1 MSRIV
6 RFFEGVVVRFLDI
19 RKLRSRL
26 EINIELKIIKEA
38 NTMSG
43 VLEGVKVLDFGRYIA
58 GPFCGALLADY
69 GAEVIRIE
77 RVNGSEDRYV
87 TPVSEDGQGA
97 MFLQLNRNKLGL
109 TLNPTKEKGQEIV
122 KKLVQKSDIVIANL
136 PEQTLKSMGL
146 DYEELKEINPGII
159 LTSNTAFGT
168 TGPYAER
175 VGFDGVAQA
184 MSGAMDMT
192 GEPEQPTKA
201 YAPYVDFCSASLA
214 AFGTL
219 LAYLEKQKTGKGQR
233 VQTSLLQTAL
243 TTTNS
248 LLIEQEILN
257 INRVASLNRAQT
269 SGPSDTFKT
278 KDGWILVQ
286 TVGGPLFERWVNLM
300 GEKDWLEDKR
310 FKDDLSRGENGHLIS
325 ERMSEWCAER
335 TSKEAIM
342 ELEGSRIPVGEVLK
356 ASETLKEEHIL
367 KKGSFVKL
375 NYPTMDKE
383 YSVVG
388 PAVELSENPGVIKS
402 RSPQLGEHNEEILS
416 GLGYSQDEI
425 TQLKSERII

>member
-1 MSRIV
+1 
-6 RFFEGVVVRFLDI
+6 
-19 RKLRSRL
+19 
-26 EINIELKIIKEA
+26 
-38 NTMSG
+38 MSG

-122 KKLVQKSDIVIANL
+122 NKLVKNSDIVIANL

-146 DYEELKEINPGII
+146 DYEELKKINPGII

-192 GEPEQPTKA
+192 GDPDQPTKA

-219 LAYLEKQKTGKGQR
+219 LAYLEKQKTGRGQR

-257 INRVASLNRAQT
+257 VNRVASLNRAQT
-269 SGPSDTFKT
+269 SGPSDTFQT

-286 TVGGPLFERWVNLM
+286 TVGGPLFERWVSLM
-300 GEKDWLEDKR
+300 GETDWLNDER

-325 ERMSEWCAER
+325 ARMSEWCSER
-335 TSKEAIM
+335 TSQEAIN
-342 ELEGSRIPVGEVLK
+342 ELENSRIPVGEVLK
-356 ASETLKEEHIL
+356 ASETLAEEHIL
-367 KKGSFVKL
+367 MKGSFVKM

-388 PAVELSENPGVIKS
+388 PAIELSENPGAIKS
-402 RSPQLGEHNEEILS
+402 RSPQLGEHNIKILS
-416 GLGYSQDEI
+416 DLGYSLDEI
-425 TQLKSERII
+425 DQLKSERII

>member
-1 MSRIV
+1 
-6 RFFEGVVVRFLDI
+6 
-19 RKLRSRL
+19 
-26 EINIELKIIKEA
+26 
-38 NTMSG
+38 MSG
-43 VLEGVKVLDFGRYIA
+43 ILEGVKVLDFGRYIA

-77 RVNGSEDRYV
+77 RISGSEDRYV
-87 TPVSEDGQGA
+87 TPVTEDGQGA
-97 MFLQLNRNKLGL
+97 MFLQLNRNKMGL
-109 TLNPTKEKGQEIV
+109 TLNPTKDKGREIV
-122 KKLVQKSDIVIANL
+122 RRLVENSDIVIANL

-146 DYEELKEINPGII
+146 NYDDLKLINPGII

-192 GEPEQPTKA
+192 GQPDQPTKA

-219 LAYLEKQKTGKGQR
+219 LAYLEKQKTGRGQR

-257 INRVASLNRAQT
+257 VNRVASMNRAQT

-300 GEKDWLEDKR
+300 GEDDWLTDER
-310 FKDDLSRGENGHLIS
+310 FKDDLSRGENGEIIS
-325 ERMSEWCAER
+325 ARMSDWCAER
-335 TSKEAIM
+335 TSQEAIAA
-342 ELEGSRIPVGEVLK
+342 LESSRIPVGEVLK
-356 ASETLKEEHIL
+356 AKQTLNEEHIL
-367 KKGSFVKL
+367 KKGSFIKMS
-375 NYPTMDKE
+375 YPTMDKE

-388 PAVELSENPGVIKS
+388 PAIELSENPGQIKT
-402 RSPQLGEHNEEILS
+402 RSPELGEHNVEILS
-416 GLGYSQDEI
+416 SLGY
-425 TQLKSERII
+425 TQEDIEQFKIDRII

>member
-1 MSRIV
+1 
-6 RFFEGVVVRFLDI
+6 
-19 RKLRSRL
+19 
-26 EINIELKIIKEA
+26 
-38 NTMSG
+38 MSG

-325 ERMSEWCAER
+325 ERMSEWYAER

>member
-1 MSRIV
+1 
-6 RFFEGVVVRFLDI
+6 
-19 RKLRSRL
+19 
-26 EINIELKIIKEA
+26 
-38 NTMSG
+38 MSG
-43 VLEGVKVLDFGRYIA
+43 GLEGVKVLDFGRYIA

>member
-1 MSRIV
+1 
-6 RFFEGVVVRFLDI
+6 
-19 RKLRSRL
+19 
-26 EINIELKIIKEA
+26 
-38 NTMSG
+38 MSG
-43 VLEGVKVLDFGRYIA
+43 VLEGVRVLDFGRYIA

-77 RVNGSEDRYV
+77 RVDGSEDRYV
-87 TPVSEDGQGA
+87 TPVSDDGQGA

-109 TLNPTKEKGQEIV
+109 TLNPTKDKGREIV
-122 KKLVQKSDIVIANL
+122 KRLVETADIVIANL
-136 PEQTLKSMGL
+136 PEQTLKTMGL
-146 DYEELKEINPGII
+146 DYDELKQINPGVI

-168 TGPYAER
+168 TGPYSER

-192 GEPEQPTKA
+192 GHADQPTKA

-219 LAYLEKQKTGKGQR
+219 LAYIEKQKTGKGQR

-257 INRVASLNRAQT
+257 VNRVASMNRAQT
-269 SGPSDTFKT
+269 SGPSDTFQT

-286 TVGGPLFERWVNLM
+286 TVGRPLFERWANLM
-300 GEKDWLEDKR
+300 KEDSWLTDER
-310 FKDDLSRGENGHLIS
+310 FKDDLSRGENGDLIS
-325 ERMSEWCAER
+325 QRMSEWCVER
-335 TSKEAIM
+335 TSKEAID
-342 ELEGSRIPVGEVLK
+342 ELEKSRIPVGEVLK
-356 ASETLKEEHIL
+356 AEETLREEHIL
-367 KKGSFVKL
+367 EKGSFIKMR
-375 NYPTMDKE
+375 YPTLDQE

-388 PAVELSENPGVIKS
+388 PAVELSENPGQITM
-402 RSPQLGEHNEEILS
+402 RSPELGEHNLEILG
-416 GLGYSQDEI
+416 GLGYSQEEI
-425 TQLKSERII
+425 ERLKEERII

>member
-1 MSRIV
+1 
-6 RFFEGVVVRFLDI
+6 
-19 RKLRSRL
+19 
-26 EINIELKIIKEA
+26 
-38 NTMSG
+38 MSG
-43 VLEGVKVLDFGRYIA
+43 ILEGVKVLDFGRYIA

-77 RVNGSEDRYV
+77 RVSGSEDRYV
-87 TPVSEDGQGA
+87 TPVTKDGQGA
-97 MFLQLNRNKLGL
+97 MFLQLNRNKMGL
-109 TLNPTKEKGQEIV
+109 TLNPTKDKGREIV
-122 KKLVQKSDIVIANL
+122 RRLVENSDIVIANL

-146 DYEELKEINPGII
+146 DYDDLKLINPGII

-192 GEPEQPTKA
+192 GQPDQPTKA

-219 LAYLEKQKTGKGQR
+219 LAYLEKQKTGRGQR

-257 INRVASLNRAQT
+257 VNRIASMNRAQT

-286 TVGGPLFERWVNLM
+286 TVGGPLFERWVKLM
-300 GEKDWLEDKR
+300 GEDDWLTDER
-310 FKDDLSRGENGHLIS
+310 FKDDLSRGENGELIS
-325 ERMSEWCAER
+325 ARMSDWCAER
-335 TSKEAIM
+335 TSQEAIAA
-342 ELEGSRIPVGEVLK
+342 LESSRIPVGEVLK
-356 ASETLKEEHIL
+356 AKQTLNEEHIIE
-367 KKGSFVKL
+367 KGSFIKMS
-375 NYPTMDKE
+375 YPTMDEE

-388 PAVELSENPGVIKS
+388 PAIELSENPGQIKT
-402 RSPQLGEHNEEILS
+402 RSPELGEHNVEILS
-416 GLGYSQDEI
+416 SLGY
-425 TQLKSERII
+425 TQEDIEQFKMDRII

>member
-1 MSRIV
+1 
-6 RFFEGVVVRFLDI
+6 
-19 RKLRSRL
+19 
-26 EINIELKIIKEA
+26 
-38 NTMSG
+38 MSG
-43 VLEGVKVLDFGRYIA
+43 ILEGVKVLDFGRYIA

-87 TPVSEDGQGA
+87 TPVSNDGQGA

-109 TLNPTKEKGQEIV
+109 TLNPTKDKGKEIV
-122 KKLVQKSDIVIANL
+122 KRLVERSDIVIANL

-146 DYEELKEINPGII
+146 DYEDLKSINPGII

-192 GEPEQPTKA
+192 GDPEKPTKA

-219 LAYLEKQKTGKGQR
+219 LAFLEKQKTGKGQR

-257 INRVASLNRAQT
+257 VNREASMNRAQT

-286 TVGGPLFERWVNLM
+286 TVGRPLFERWANLM
-300 GEKDWLEDKR
+300 GEDHWLNDKK
-310 FKDDLSRGENGHLIS
+310 FEDDLSRGENGLIIS
-325 ERMSEWCAER
+325 ERMAEWCSQR
-335 TSKEAIM
+335 TSAEAIK
-342 ELEGSRIPVGEVLK
+342 ELESSRIPVGEVLK
-356 ASETLKEEHIL
+356 ANETLHEEHIL
-367 KKGSFVKL
+367 KKGSFIKMK
-375 NYPTMDKE
+375 YPTMDKE

-388 PAVELSENPGVIKS
+388 PAIDLSENPGEIKT
-402 RSPQLGEHNEEILS
+402 RSPELGEHNIEILS
-416 GLGYSQDEI
+416 GLGYSQEEI
-425 TQLKSERII
+425 DQLKEDRII

>member
-1 MSRIV
+1 
-6 RFFEGVVVRFLDI
+6 
-19 RKLRSRL
+19 
-26 EINIELKIIKEA
+26 
-38 NTMSG
+38 MSG

-136 PEQTLKSMGL
+136 PEPTLKSMGL
-146 DYEELKEINPGII
+146 DYQELKEINPGII

>member
-1 MSRIV
+1 
-6 RFFEGVVVRFLDI
+6 
-19 RKLRSRL
+19 
-26 EINIELKIIKEA
+26 
-38 NTMSG
+38 MSG

-122 KKLVQKSDIVIANL
+122 RKLVQKSDIVIANL

-388 PAVELSENPGVIKS
+388 PAVELSKNPGVIKS

>member
-1 MSRIV
+1 MGK
-6 RFFEGVVVRFLDI
+6 F
-19 RKLRSRL
+19 
-26 EINIELKIIKEA
+26 NLKE
-38 NTMSG
+38 TGFMSG
-43 VLEGVKVLDFGRYIA
+43 ILEGVKVLDFGRYIA

-77 RVNGSEDRYV
+77 RVSGSEDRYV
-87 TPVSEDGQGA
+87 TPVTEDGQGA
-97 MFLQLNRNKLGL
+97 MFLQLNRNKMGL
-109 TLNPTKEKGQEIV
+109 TLNPTKDKGREIV
-122 KKLVQKSDIVIANL
+122 RRLVENSDIVIANL

-146 DYEELKEINPGII
+146 DYDDLKLINPGII

-192 GEPEQPTKA
+192 GQPDQPTKA

-257 INRVASLNRAQT
+257 VNRVASMNRAQT

-286 TVGGPLFERWVNLM
+286 TVGGPLFERWVKLM
-300 GEKDWLEDKR
+300 GEENWLNDER
-310 FKDDLSRGENGHLIS
+310 FNDDLSRGENGELIS
-325 ERMSEWCAER
+325 ARMSDWCAER
-335 TSKEAIM
+335 TSQEAIQA
-342 ELEGSRIPVGEVLK
+342 LESSRIPVGEVLK
-356 ASETLKEEHIL
+356 AKETLNEEHIL
-367 KKGSFVKL
+367 KKGSFIKMK
-375 NYPTMDKE
+375 YPTMDKE

-388 PAVELSENPGVIKS
+388 PAIELSENPGQIKT
-402 RSPQLGEHNEEILS
+402 RSPELGEHNVEILS
-416 GLGYSQDEI
+416 GLGYSQEDIEQFKI
-425 TQLKSERII
+425 DRII

>member
-1 MSRIV
+1 MGK
-6 RFFEGVVVRFLDI
+6 F
-19 RKLRSRL
+19 
-26 EINIELKIIKEA
+26 NLKE
-38 NTMSG
+38 TGFMSG
-43 VLEGVKVLDFGRYIA
+43 ILEGVKVLDFGRYIA

-77 RVNGSEDRYV
+77 RVSGSEDRYV
-87 TPVSEDGQGA
+87 TPVTEDGQGA

-109 TLNPTKEKGQEIV
+109 TLNPTKDKGREIV
-122 KKLVQKSDIVIANL
+122 RRLVENSDIVIANL

-146 DYEELKEINPGII
+146 DYDDLKLINPGII

-192 GEPEQPTKA
+192 GQPDQPTKA

-219 LAYLEKQKTGKGQR
+219 LAYLKKQKTGRGQR

-243 TTTNS
+243 TTANS

-257 INRVASLNRAQT
+257 VNRVASMNRAQT

-286 TVGGPLFERWVNLM
+286 TVGGPLFERWVKLM
-300 GEKDWLEDKR
+300 GEENWLNDER
-310 FKDDLSRGENGHLIS
+310 FNDDLSRGENGELIS
-325 ERMSEWCAER
+325 ARMSDWCAER
-335 TSKEAIM
+335 TSQEAIQA
-342 ELEGSRIPVGEVLK
+342 LESSRIPVGEVLK
-356 ASETLKEEHIL
+356 AKETLNEEHIL
-367 KKGSFVKL
+367 KKGSFIKMK
-375 NYPTMDKE
+375 YPTMDKE

-388 PAVELSENPGVIKS
+388 PAIELSENPGQIKT
-402 RSPQLGEHNEEILS
+402 RSPELGEHNIEILS
-416 GLGYSQDEI
+416 GLGY
-425 TQLKSERII
+425 TQEDIEQFKIDRII

>member
-1 MSRIV
+1 
-6 RFFEGVVVRFLDI
+6 
-19 RKLRSRL
+19 
-26 EINIELKIIKEA
+26 
-38 NTMSG
+38 MSG

-388 PAVELSENPGVIKS
+388 PAVELSKNPGVIKS

-425 TQLKSERII
+425 TQLKSERLI

>member
-1 MSRIV
+1 MGK
-6 RFFEGVVVRFLDI
+6 F
-19 RKLRSRL
+19 
-26 EINIELKIIKEA
+26 NLKE
-38 NTMSG
+38 TGFMSG
-43 VLEGVKVLDFGRYIA
+43 ILEGVKVLDFGRYIA

-77 RVNGSEDRYV
+77 RVSGSEDRYV
-87 TPVSEDGQGA
+87 TPVTEDGQGA
-97 MFLQLNRNKLGL
+97 MFLQLNRNKMGL
-109 TLNPTKEKGQEIV
+109 TLNPTKDKGREIV
-122 KKLVQKSDIVIANL
+122 RRLVENSDIVIANL

-146 DYEELKEINPGII
+146 DYDDLKLINPGII

-192 GEPEQPTKA
+192 GQPDQPTKA

-219 LAYLEKQKTGKGQR
+219 LAYLEKQKTGRGQR

-257 INRVASLNRAQT
+257 VNRVASMNRAQT

-286 TVGGPLFERWVNLM
+286 TVGGPLFERWVKLM
-300 GEKDWLEDKR
+300 GEENWLNDER
-310 FKDDLSRGENGHLIS
+310 FNDDLSRGENGELIS
-325 ERMSEWCAER
+325 ARMSDWCAER
-335 TSKEAIM
+335 TSQEAIQA
-342 ELEGSRIPVGEVLK
+342 LESSRIPVGEVLK
-356 ASETLKEEHIL
+356 AKETLNEEHIL
-367 KKGSFVKL
+367 KKGSFIKMK
-375 NYPTMDKE
+375 YPTMNKE

-388 PAVELSENPGVIKS
+388 PAIELSENPGQIKT
-402 RSPQLGEHNEEILS
+402 RSPELGEHNVEILS
-416 GLGYSQDEI
+416 GLGYTQDDIEQFKI
-425 TQLKSERII
+425 DRII

>member
-1 MSRIV
+1 
-6 RFFEGVVVRFLDI
+6 
-19 RKLRSRL
+19 
-26 EINIELKIIKEA
+26 
-38 NTMSG
+38 MSG
-43 VLEGVKVLDFGRYIA
+43 VLEGVRVLDFGRYIA

-77 RVNGSEDRYV
+77 RVDGSEDRYV
-87 TPVSEDGQGA
+87 TPVSDDGQGA

-109 TLNPTKEKGQEIV
+109 TLNPTKDKGREIV
-122 KKLVQKSDIVIANL
+122 KRLVETADIVIANL
-136 PEQTLKSMGL
+136 PEQTLKTMGL
-146 DYEELKEINPGII
+146 DYDELKQINPGVI

-168 TGPYAER
+168 TGPYSER

-192 GEPEQPTKA
+192 GHADQPTKA

-219 LAYLEKQKTGKGQR
+219 LAYIEKQKTGKGQR

-257 INRVASLNRAQT
+257 VNRVASMNRAQT
-269 SGPSDTFKT
+269 SGPSDTFQT

-286 TVGGPLFERWVNLM
+286 TVGRPLFERWANLM
-300 GEKDWLEDKR
+300 KEDSWLTDER
-310 FKDDLSRGENGHLIS
+310 FKDDLSRGENGDLIS
-325 ERMSEWCAER
+325 QRMSEWCGER
-335 TSKEAIM
+335 TSKEAID
-342 ELEGSRIPVGEVLK
+342 ELEKSRIPVGEVLK
-356 ASETLKEEHIL
+356 AEETLREEHIL
-367 KKGSFVKL
+367 EKGSFIKMR
-375 NYPTMDKE
+375 YPTLDQE

-388 PAVELSENPGVIKS
+388 PAVELSENPGQITM
-402 RSPQLGEHNEEILS
+402 RSPELGEHNLEILG
-416 GLGYSQDEI
+416 GLGYSQEEI
-425 TQLKSERII
+425 EKLKEERII

>member
-1 MSRIV
+1 MGK
-6 RFFEGVVVRFLDI
+6 F
-19 RKLRSRL
+19 
-26 EINIELKIIKEA
+26 NLKE
-38 NTMSG
+38 TGFMSG
-43 VLEGVKVLDFGRYIA
+43 ILEGVKVLDFGRYIA

-77 RVNGSEDRYV
+77 RVSGSEDRYV
-87 TPVSEDGQGA
+87 TPVTEDGQGA
-97 MFLQLNRNKLGL
+97 MFLQLNRNKMGL
-109 TLNPTKEKGQEIV
+109 TLNPTKDKGREIV
-122 KKLVQKSDIVIANL
+122 RRLVENSDIVIANL

-146 DYEELKEINPGII
+146 DYDDLKLINPGII

-192 GEPEQPTKA
+192 GQPDQPTKA

-257 INRVASLNRAQT
+257 VNRVASMNRAQT

-286 TVGGPLFERWVNLM
+286 TVGGPLFERWVKLM
-300 GEKDWLEDKR
+300 GEENWLNDER
-310 FKDDLSRGENGHLIS
+310 FNDDLSRGENGELIS
-325 ERMSEWCAER
+325 ARMSDWCAER
-335 TSKEAIM
+335 TSQEAIQA
-342 ELEGSRIPVGEVLK
+342 LESSRIPVGEVLK
-356 ASETLKEEHIL
+356 AKETLNEEHIL
-367 KKGSFVKL
+367 KKGSFIKM

-388 PAVELSENPGVIKS
+388 PAIELSENPGQIKT
-402 RSPQLGEHNEEILS
+402 RSPELGEHNVEILS
-416 GLGYSQDEI
+416 GLGYTQDDIEQFKI
-425 TQLKSERII
+425 DRII

>member
-1 MSRIV
+1 
-6 RFFEGVVVRFLDI
+6 
-19 RKLRSRL
+19 
-26 EINIELKIIKEA
+26 
-38 NTMSG
+38 MSG

-300 GEKDWLEDKR
+300 GEKDWLGDKR

>member
-1 MSRIV
+1 
-6 RFFEGVVVRFLDI
+6 
-19 RKLRSRL
+19 
-26 EINIELKIIKEA
+26 
-38 NTMSG
+38 MSG

-310 FKDDLSRGENGHLIS
+310 FKDDLNRGENGHLIS

-388 PAVELSENPGVIKS
+388 PAVELSKNPGVIKS

>member
-1 MSRIV
+1 
-6 RFFEGVVVRFLDI
+6 
-19 RKLRSRL
+19 
-26 EINIELKIIKEA
+26 
-38 NTMSG
+38 MSG
-43 VLEGVKVLDFGRYIA
+43 ILEGVKVLDFGRYIA

-87 TPVSEDGQGA
+87 TPVSNDGQGA

-109 TLNPTKEKGQEIV
+109 TLNPTKDKGKEIV
-122 KKLVQKSDIVIANL
+122 KRLVERSDIVIANL

-146 DYEELKEINPGII
+146 NYEDLKSINPGII

-192 GEPEQPTKA
+192 GDPEKPTKA

-219 LAYLEKQKTGKGQR
+219 LAFLEKQKTGMGQR

-257 INRVASLNRAQT
+257 VNREASMNRAQT

-286 TVGGPLFERWVNLM
+286 TVGRPLFERWANLM
-300 GEKDWLEDKR
+300 GEDHWLNDKK
-310 FKDDLSRGENGHLIS
+310 FEDDLSRGENGLIIS
-325 ERMSEWCAER
+325 ERMAEWCAQR
-335 TSKEAIM
+335 TSAEAIK
-342 ELEGSRIPVGEVLK
+342 ELESSRIPVGEVLK
-356 ASETLKEEHIL
+356 ANETLHEEHIL
-367 KKGSFVKL
+367 KKGSFIKMK
-375 NYPTMDKE
+375 YPTMDKE

-388 PAVELSENPGVIKS
+388 PAIDLSENPGEIKT
-402 RSPQLGEHNEEILS
+402 RSPELGEHNIEILS
-416 GLGYSQDEI
+416 GLGYSQEEI
-425 TQLKSERII
+425 DQLKEDRII

>member
-1 MSRIV
+1 
-6 RFFEGVVVRFLDI
+6 
-19 RKLRSRL
+19 
-26 EINIELKIIKEA
+26 
-38 NTMSG
+38 MSG
-43 VLEGVKVLDFGRYIA
+43 ILEGVKVLDFGRYIA

-87 TPVSEDGQGA
+87 TPVSNDGQGA

-109 TLNPTKEKGQEIV
+109 TLNPTKDKGKEIV
-122 KKLVQKSDIVIANL
+122 KRLVERSDIVIANL

-146 DYEELKEINPGII
+146 NYEDLKSINPGII

-192 GEPEQPTKA
+192 GDPEKPTKA

-219 LAYLEKQKTGKGQR
+219 LAFLEKQKTGKGQR

-257 INRVASLNRAQT
+257 VNREASMNRAQT

-286 TVGGPLFERWVNLM
+286 TVGRPLFERWANLM
-300 GEKDWLEDKR
+300 GEDHWLNDKK
-310 FKDDLSRGENGHLIS
+310 FEDDLSRGENGLIIS
-325 ERMSEWCAER
+325 ERMAEWCAQR
-335 TSKEAIM
+335 TSAEAIK
-342 ELEGSRIPVGEVLK
+342 ELESSRIPVGEVLK
-356 ASETLKEEHIL
+356 ANETLHEEHIL
-367 KKGSFVKL
+367 KKGSFIKMK
-375 NYPTMDKE
+375 YPTMNKE

-388 PAVELSENPGVIKS
+388 PAIDLSENPGAIKT
-402 RSPQLGEHNEEILS
+402 RSPELGEHNIEILS
-416 GLGYSQDEI
+416 GLGYSQEEI
-425 TQLKSERII
+425 DQLKEDRII

>member
-1 MSRIV
+1 
-6 RFFEGVVVRFLDI
+6 
-19 RKLRSRL
+19 
-26 EINIELKIIKEA
+26 
-38 NTMSG
+38 MSG
-43 VLEGVKVLDFGRYIA
+43 ILEGVKVLDFGRYIA

-69 GAEVIRIE
+69 GAEVIRVE
-77 RVNGSEDRYV
+77 RVDGSEDRYV
-87 TPVSEDGQGA
+87 TPVSKDGQGA

-109 TLNPTKEKGQEIV
+109 TLNPTKDKGKEIV
-122 KKLVQKSDIVIANL
+122 KKLVEKADIVIANL

-146 DYEELKEINPGII
+146 DYDKLKLINEGII

-168 TGPYAER
+168 TGPYADR

-192 GEPEQPTKA
+192 GDPDQPTKA

-219 LAYLEKQKTGKGQR
+219 LAYIEKQKTGKGQR

-257 INRVASLNRAQT
+257 VNRIASMNRAQT
-269 SGPSDTFKT
+269 SGPSDTFQT

-286 TVGGPLFERWVNLM
+286 TVGKPLFERWANLM
-300 GEKDWLEDKR
+300 NEESWLTDER
-310 FKDDLSRGENGHLIS
+310 FKDDLSRGDNGHLIS
-325 ERMSEWCAER
+325 ERMSLWCAER
-335 TSKEAIM
+335 TSKQAIE
-342 ELEGSRIPVGEVLK
+342 ELEKSRIPVGEVLK
-356 ASETLKEEHIL
+356 AEETLNEEHIL
-367 KKGSFVKL
+367 EKGSFIKMK
-375 NYPTMDKE
+375 YPTMEKE

-388 PAVELSENPGVIKS
+388 PAVELSQNPGKIVK
-402 RSPQLGEHNEEILS
+402 RSPELGEHNQEILS
-416 GLGYSQDEI
+416 GLGYSLEEI
-425 TQLKSERII
+425 EKLKEERII

>member
-1 MSRIV
+1 MGK
-6 RFFEGVVVRFLDI
+6 F
-19 RKLRSRL
+19 KL
-26 EINIELKIIKEA
+26 KERGF
-38 NTMSG
+38 MSG
-43 VLEGVKVLDFGRYIA
+43 ILEGVKVLDFGRYIA

-77 RVNGSEDRYV
+77 RVSGSEDRYV
-87 TPVSEDGQGA
+87 TPVTEDGQGA

-109 TLNPTKEKGQEIV
+109 TLNPTKDKGREIV
-122 KKLVQKSDIVIANL
+122 RRLVENSDIVIANL

-146 DYEELKEINPGII
+146 DYDDLKLINPGII

-192 GEPEQPTKA
+192 GQPDQPTKA

-257 INRVASLNRAQT
+257 VNRVASMNRAQT

-286 TVGGPLFERWVNLM
+286 TVGGPLFERWVKLM
-300 GEKDWLEDKR
+300 GEENWLNDER
-310 FKDDLSRGENGHLIS
+310 FNDDLSRGENGELIS
-325 ERMSEWCAER
+325 ARMSDWCAER
-335 TSKEAIM
+335 TSQEAIQA
-342 ELEGSRIPVGEVLK
+342 LESSRIPVGEVLK
-356 ASETLKEEHIL
+356 AKETLNEEHIL
-367 KKGSFVKL
+367 KKGSFIKM

-388 PAVELSENPGVIKS
+388 PAIELSENPGQIKT
-402 RSPQLGEHNEEILS
+402 RSPELGEHNIEILS
-416 GLGYSQDEI
+416 GLGY
-425 TQLKSERII
+425 TQEDIEQFKIDRII

>member
-1 MSRIV
+1 
-6 RFFEGVVVRFLDI
+6 
-19 RKLRSRL
+19 
-26 EINIELKIIKEA
+26 
-38 NTMSG
+38 MSG

-402 RSPQLGEHNEEILS
+402 RSPQLGEHNEEILT

-425 TQLKSERII
+425 TQLKLERII

>member
-1 MSRIV
+1 
-6 RFFEGVVVRFLDI
+6 
-19 RKLRSRL
+19 
-26 EINIELKIIKEA
+26 
-38 NTMSG
+38 MSG

-388 PAVELSENPGVIKS
+388 PAVELSRNPGVIKS